1 MQKLKRK
8 TQTLK
13 QGEAHIKLKC
23 DEQKEAKEIADSV
36 EESVSKCYPGQKSV
50 SSLQLLKAVRK
61 LQLSLKKDD
70 VIWE

>member
-8 TQTLK
+8 TQKLK
-13 QGEAHIKLKC
+13 QGATHVKLKC
-23 DEQKEAKEIADSV
+23 DEQKEARGNGVTVKESM
-36 EESVSKCYPGQKSV
+36 SKPCPGQKSR

-70 VIWE
+70 VI